1 MRLPIIAI
9 CPLIV
14 LASWALTREN
24 NDSPNLQPVTK
35 QPKASNFGTPVEAA
49 TPAAVKPIASPETDI
64 KPEFSFGKKNTN
76 TTKQT
81 KTETDRQLTNQP
93 QPPSPETIITSSIA
107 DLPPPVAIQPETLLP
122 PSLLNSV
129 NNIAP
134 EANIAITPKA
144 MAKAEL
150 PPPPPLLPTQ
160 NLNILPLPSLGA
172 IGLKLPNNIASINS
186 LNKIQP
192 PKLISIPPTSEIAQQ
207 TNPTSLT
214 AQYIVEPQLN
224 TITPPPSPTTIGKAS
239 SIQNITKNN
248 PVNVAKYIV
257 EPQINTASTGNE
269 NLRPPSRPMIGM
281 GARTLGTVTA
291 NYQQNNPTS
300 GIQIAQANTSTT
312 DIPKPILPTL
322 QPSVTPTGI
331 PSTPP
336 PVVPVKN
343 ITPVIPNS
351 VSTPTTQLTVPDE
364 TTLEE
369 IRELKNKL
377 DQVEKKKP
385 EFGKQ
390 NQGSPG
396 ITIVNPAG
404 FGADNN
410 TVYATS
416 TYQSRTRYSNTSDGA
431 IGVGVG
437 LGDARKAVG
446 VEVGYTVA
454 SFGGSRDPGAG
465 GVNLKLHKQLD
476 KDLSL
481 AAGWNGAINTGGKND
496 FENSVYASATKIIR
510 TQDDINKPLSRVA
523 ITAGIGNGRFRSES
537 DVAKDKNTV
546 NPFASVAVRVAEPVS
561 LITEWTGQD
570 LAVGASIVPIKGKNY
585 SVTITPAVRD
595 IAGAGDGPRFVVG
608 GGVSYKF

>member
-1 MRLPIIAI
+1 MRLPIIAV

-49 TPAAVKPIASPETDI
+49 TPAPVKPIASPETEI
-64 KPEFSFGKKNTN
+64 KPEFSFGKKTTT

-81 KTETDRQLTNQP
+81 KTTTDRQLDNQP
-93 QPPSPETIITSSIA
+93 KATLPETIITSSIA

-122 PSLLNSV
+122 SSLLNSV
-129 NNIAP
+129 NNITP
-134 EANIAITPKA
+134 EAVRNIAITPKV

-150 PPPPPLLPTQ
+150 PPPPPLLPIQ
-160 NLNILPLPSLGA
+160 NLDILPPPSAGA
-172 IGLKLPNNIASINS
+172 IGIKLPSNIASINS

-192 PKLISIPPTSEIAQQ
+192 PKLISIPPTSEIAQ
-207 TNPTSLT
+207 TANPTSLT
-214 AQYIVEPQLN
+214 AQYIVEPKLN
-224 TITPPPSPTTIGKAS
+224 TITPPPSPTAIAKATT
-239 SIQNITKNN
+239 QNPPINIS
-248 PVNVAKYIV
+248 KYIV
-257 EPQINTASTGNE
+257 EPQINKASTNDE
-269 NLRPPSRPMIGM
+269 NLRPPSRPMISM
-281 GARTLGTVTA
+281 GARTLGNVTA
-291 NYQQNNPTS
+291 NYQQNNPAP
-300 GIQIAQANTSTT
+300 GIQIAQANTSTN

-322 QPSVTPTGI
+322 QPSVTPIAI
-331 PSTPP
+331 PTTPP
-336 PVVPVKN
+336 PAVPVKN
-343 ITPVIPNS
+343 ITPVIQNS
-351 VSTPTTQLTVPDE
+351 GSTQTTQLTIPDE

-437 LGDARKAVG
+437 LGNARKAVG

-465 GVNLKLHKQLD
+465 GVNLKVHKQLD
-476 KDLSL
+476 KDLSV

-496 FENSVYASATKIIR
+496 FENSVYASATKVIR
-510 TQDDINKPLSRVA
+510 TQDDINKPFSRVA
-523 ITAGIGNGRFRSES
+523 VTAGIGNGRFRTES
-537 DVAKDKNTV
+537 DVAKDRNTV
-546 NPFASVAVRVAEPVS
+546 NPFGSVAVRVAEPVS